1 MECYEY
7 EWLGCIPLCA
17 DLEIQDVEGDSF
29 TIYING
35 KIKLIQDN
43 LTIEGKWF
51 EENAI
56 NSIVIKVEGEIV
68 KRLKFKTITK
78 LETLC
83 PELLPEDCDNNWVN
97 EWVEC
102 GWVN

>member
-17 DLEIQDVEGDSF
+17 DIEITGVAVADSY
-29 TIYING
+29 TIFING
-35 KIKLIQDN
+35 KVRLVQNNLI
-43 LTIEGKWF
+43 IEGENF

-56 NSIVIKVEGEIV
+56 NSIVIKIGSEIV
-68 KRLKFKTITK
+68 KRVKFKTITK
-78 LETLC
+78 LEAFCL
-83 PELLPEDCDNNWVN
+83 EDCENNWVN

-102 GWVN
+102 EWVN